1 MQAATVL
8 LVSVTRGMRS
18 LQITIPM
25 DERRQ
30 RRESQDMYNK
40 FTIRDLST
48 NLTDVSV
55 AAGIGNTVNNIRIY
69 TDYFLWRVFRLLT

>member
-1 MQAATVL
+1 MTV
-8 LVSVTRGMRS
+8 VTVHIKKRERDVLW

-40 FTIRDLST
+40 YTIRELST

-55 AAGIGNTVNNIRIY
+55 DGIHAPFSREVRGPRFPPN
-69 TDYFLWRVFRLLT
+69 